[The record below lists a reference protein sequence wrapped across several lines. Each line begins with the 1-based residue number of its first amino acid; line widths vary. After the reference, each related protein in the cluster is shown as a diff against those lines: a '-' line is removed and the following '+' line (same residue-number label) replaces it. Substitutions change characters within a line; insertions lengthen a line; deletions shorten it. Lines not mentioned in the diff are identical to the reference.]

1 MPEACGACMMRCAD
15 GISTTPEFSANVV
28 RMVGECFIGIPAR
41 TTTRNSGD
49 ARRAIRSVRAARTL
63 LALSLMLY
71 AQSVPSAEFRPTAVW
86 TDAECFPHPPGK
98 YSPAK
103 MIDGDLGTYACLL
116 DDTRTGKDVKVY
128 PPKAAAP
135 VTATFV
141 LDLGKE
147 RTIGGIRFV
156 ARNAWVYV
164 LAQNVSIFA
173 CSDAEGREHVRPL
186 AENHEL
192 PATSNSNSAFV
203 EWSPVATRYLK
214 VCVNDSYQK
223 RYPGPWMTQA
233 QIPWCQK
240 VGLPTAGDGKNLN
253 IQIAEI
259 TCYDARP
266 PDYSPKN
273 PPDVPFPRHRLER
286 DWLYQD
292 VGLDISRVFTSAAD
306 AQRERAITRRALG
319 EIPPGTEGL
328 DLLAR
333 RLDRLVADRIPGRD
347 PRWRSLYL
355 DACASRRMVR
365 LRALRQRATQ
375 FIYAKHTV
383 FGCMQGLAG
392 KYDIPD
398 EQVRDWTF
406 GFKKGGQLCMG
417 TVLDDGTVRHEVLIE
432 KPEGAICYP
441 NLSWDARTLVFSMRE
456 DFDNDSYYLYTM
468 DLPTRQIRQIT
479 FPIVRN
485 GRPLPVADCEPTF
498 LPDGRI
504 VFTSTRDV
512 HISDCW
518 YRAGGNIYCCDA
530 DGGNIRRLTFDQLM
544 TSNPQVLQDGRIV
557 FTRWEYNDR
566 SALFTHPLIAMN
578 PDGTAQTEYY
588 GNNSMFPSSIIH
600 AHGIPGSQKI
610 IALIAGHHSIY
621 KGKLGLIDRNRG
633 IQSGE
638 GIEFV
643 NTRLNG
649 QPGREPADFI
659 RPEPADPS
667 KPYLDLKIDVF
678 GQFGPQYSHP
688 YPFDEERYLCS
699 FCPEGYLPPFGP
711 FNPPL
716 GAYYMRADG
725 ARELLAFDEWQ
736 GTGRA
741 IPVMER
747 TPPHRQAS
755 LIDPFNNNGVYFVH
769 DVYQGP
775 GLAGIPR
782 GTAKK
787 IRVVALEYRVARMGY
802 GQNGGECETGL
813 CQTPISLNSGSWDVK
828 HVLGEADIEADG
840 SCSFEVPAR
849 TPVYFQV
856 LDAKGYT
863 IQTMRSWSTLQNG
876 EQFSCIGCHENKMS
890 AGPEANV
897 APRMAVALS
906 KGVQKLRRFAGK
918 EHPLVRRLASE
929 SWLDSVENYLG
940 VNAPRPLDP
949 DAPVDGF
956 SFVQEI
962 QPIFDRHCISCH
974 NAEKIGESKISLT
987 GEIARPETVRLIG
1000 AGQVDPKRAYTQS
1013 YVNITTSGD
1022 PDKNPWMIWLKPRSR
1037 AVMLPPYHTG
1047 ASRSKIMDYFEPA
1060 HYGVSVSENE
1070 KRTFA
1075 CWLDLLVPFCG
1086 SYAQHNTWTDAEKAE
1101 YGYFQEKRRAYAA
1114 AELESLR
1121 RSFRD
1126 RTPALRTALK

>member
-1 MPEACGACMMRCAD
+1 M
-15 GISTTPEFSANVV
+15 
-28 RMVGECFIGIPAR
+28 
-41 TTTRNSGD
+41 
-49 ARRAIRSVRAARTL
+49 
-63 LALSLMLY
+63 
-71 AQSVPSAEFRPTAVW
+71 
-86 TDAECFPHPPGK
+86 
-98 YSPAK
+98 

-116 DDTRTGKDVKVY
+116 DDTRTGKDTKVY
-128 PPKAAAP
+128 PPKAAPP

-141 LDLGKE
+141 LDLGEE
-147 RTIGGIRFV
+147 RAVSGIRFV

-164 LAQNVSIFA
+164 LAQNVSIYA
-173 CSDAEGREHVRPL
+173 CADPRGWEGIRTLVEKL
-186 AENHEL
+186 EL
-192 PATSNSNSAFV
+192 PATSNSNSAFIDWPQV
-203 EWSPVATRYLK
+203 KTRYLK

-253 IQIAEI
+253 IQIAEVA
-259 TCYDARP
+259 CYDARP
-266 PDYSPKN
+266 GDHSEKN
-273 PPDVPFPRHRLER
+273 PPDVAFPRHRLER
-286 DWLYQD
+286 DWFYQD
-292 VGLDISRVFTSAAD
+292 AGLDISRVFNSPDNAEKEEHMLRRVLEQIAD
-306 AQRERAITRRALG
+306 DR
-319 EIPPGTEGL
+319 PGMGL
-328 DLLAR
+328 LRR
-333 RLDRLVADRIPGRD
+333 RLENLMGDNIPARD

-355 DACASRRMVR
+355 DACAARRMER
-365 LRALRQRATQ
+365 LDTLRARTTQ
-375 FIYAKHTV
+375 FIYVKHGI

-392 KYDIPD
+392 KYDLPD

-417 TVLDDGTVRHEVLIE
+417 TLMPDGSIRHEVLLE
-432 KPEGAICYP
+432 KPDGAICYP
-441 NLSWDARTLVFSMRE
+441 DLSWDARTLVFSMRE
-456 DFDNDSYYLYTM
+456 DFDHDSYYLYSM
-468 DLPTRQIRQIT
+468 DLATRRVRQIT
-479 FPIVRN
+479 FPIVKN
-485 GRPLPVADCEPTF
+485 GRPLPVADCEPTH

-518 YRAGGNIYCCDA
+518 YRAGGNIYSCDA
-530 DGGNIRRLTFDQLM
+530 DGRDIRRLTFDQLM
-544 TSNPQVLQDGRIV
+544 TSNPGVLGDGRIV

-578 PDGTAQTEYY
+578 PDGTAQMEYY

-600 AHGIPGSQKI
+600 AQSVPGSMKV

-621 KGKLGLIDRNRG
+621 KGKLGLIDRCRG
-633 IQSGE
+633 MQAGQ

-649 QPGREPADFI
+649 VPGREPADSV
-659 RPEPADPS
+659 RPEPADPAR
-667 KPYLDLKIDVF
+667 PYLDLKIDVF

-688 YPFDEERYLCS
+688 FAFDEENYLCS

-716 GAYYMRADG
+716 GVYYMRADG
-725 ARELLAFDEWQ
+725 ARELLAFDDWQ

-741 IPVMER
+741 IPVMTR
-747 TPPHRQAS
+747 TPPHVIPSFVQPDDS
-755 LIDPFNNNGVYFVH
+755 HGVYFVH

-775 GLAGIPR
+775 GLDGIAR

-787 IRVVALEYRVARMGY
+787 LRVIALEYRVARMGY

-828 HVLGEADIEADG
+828 HVLGEVDIESDG
-840 SCSFEVPAR
+840 SCCFEVPAR

-856 LDAKGYT
+856 LDDRGYT
-863 IQTMRSWSTLQNG
+863 IQSMRSWSTLQNG
-876 EQFSCIGCHENKMS
+876 EKLSCVGCHENKTYS
-890 AGPEANV
+890 GAEATM
-897 APRMAVALS
+897 PP
-906 KGVQKLRRFAGK
+906 RFAAALGK
-918 EHPLVRRLASE
+918 KVQRLKPFSGREHPLVRRLETE
-929 SWLDSVENYLG
+929 SWRDSIENYLG
-940 VNAPRPLDP
+940 VNAPRPIDP

-962 QPIFDRHCISCH
+962 QPIFDRHCVACH
-974 NAEKIGESKISLT
+974 NDSRIKETKLSLT
-987 GEIARPETVRLIG
+987 GEVARPETVRLIG

-1022 PDKNPWMIWLKPRSR
+1022 PDKNPWMTWLKPRSR

-1047 ASRSKIMDYFEPA
+1047 SSKSRIMDYFERS
-1060 HYGVSVSENE
+1060 HYDVRATDDE

-1086 SYAQHNTWTDAEKAE
+1086 SYTQHNTWTPEERAE
-1101 YGYFQEKRRAYAA
+1101 YQYFQEKRRTYAA
-1114 AELESLR
+1114 AELETVR
-1121 RSFRD
+1121 RSSPASPPPFRS
-1126 RTPALRTALK
+1126 AAK